1 MVEVLYIKS
10 YKWPM
15 DKIHYHYL
23 KYIFF
28 LDNNFHILILLVEEY
43 NYGKSIA
50 KTTMVY
56 FNKVL
61 YIMFL
66 SHIYTHL
73 YN

>member
-1 MVEVLYIKS
+1 
-10 YKWPM
+10 M

-43 NYGKSIA
+43 NYEKLIA
-50 KTTMVY
+50 TITRAY

-61 YIMFL
+61 YILFL